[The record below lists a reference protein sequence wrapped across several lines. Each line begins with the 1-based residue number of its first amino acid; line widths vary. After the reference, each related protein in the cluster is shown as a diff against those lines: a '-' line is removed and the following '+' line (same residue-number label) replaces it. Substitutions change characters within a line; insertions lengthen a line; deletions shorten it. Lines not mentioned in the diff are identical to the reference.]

1 MALQQSLRE
10 PAPQSRADLTAAA
23 RRTGAVLCI
32 AVASNCGATV
42 RAAVA
47 HTAEALSA
55 FERVQWLVVEC
66 GSTDDTVAQLDTL
79 RREWPGFAFES
90 LGRLTLASIPI
101 TQRLKIG
108 HARCLERLAAD
119 PRYRDVV
126 HLVDV
131 ELGASLGYPARTP
144 A

>member
-1 MALQQSLRE
+1 MALQHTLRE
-10 PAPQSRADLTAAA
+10 PAPPSRADLTDTA
-23 RRTGAVLCI
+23 RRTEAVLCI

-55 FERVQWLVVEC
+55 FEHVQWLVVEC
-66 GSTDDTVAQLDTL
+66 GSTDDTVAQLETL
-79 RREWPGFAFES
+79 HREWPGFVFES
-90 LGRLTLASIPI
+90 LGHRALVSIPI

-108 HARCLERLAAD
+108 RARCLERLAAD
-119 PRYRDVV
+119 PRYNDVA

-131 ELGASLGYPARTP
+131 ELGASL
-144 A
+144 